1 MDENFIYLFI
11 GLLKKKKNKSIRFM
25 GINIC
30 IFNVNFLTKFRE
42 KSHWIDFIVSLK
54 NFEIKKEKNILNF
67 QLYYKLIG

>member
-42 KSHWIDFIVSLK
+42 KSH
-54 NFEIKKEKNILNF
+54 
-67 QLYYKLIG
+67 